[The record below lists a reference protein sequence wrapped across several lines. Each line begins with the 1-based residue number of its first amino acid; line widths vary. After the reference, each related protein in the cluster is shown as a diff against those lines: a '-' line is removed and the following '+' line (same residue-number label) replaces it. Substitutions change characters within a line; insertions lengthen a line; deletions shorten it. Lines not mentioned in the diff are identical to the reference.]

1 MAVEGVAT
9 IDRPEDEGSA
19 AASHGRRW
27 PKGVA
32 VAVGLTVL
40 VGAVAVGLRGSGDD
54 GGAGRHATRLVT
66 PVERAEAGDYVAVGD
81 SFSSGEGAGDYEDGD
96 CRRSSG
102 AHPVLV
108 GGRFDFDGDVVVETC
123 TGARASDA
131 LLDQV
136 DAVTGD
142 ASLVTIGIGGN
153 DADWSAVVLQCWWED
168 ADGCEGDD
176 AEVHERI
183 DQAAGL
189 AGQVYRLARADAGD
203 DARVVAVGYPR
214 LFPAEPDDDF
224 MDRHPACLGVHVLA
238 PVCLTRTISPREQ
251 RYMNDLVRSF
261 NERLAAE
268 AAGAGAEFL
277 DLTDAFDGHELT
289 TDDARLHG
297 LVLDWPD
304 CPPVTWGCVASA
316 LQPESLHPT
325 AAGQERMADLL
336 EAHIRY
342 PWVLTRP
349 VRSVVTARRRPPG
362 HPGRH
367 RGSERPAVVG
377 VAGDPPPPG

>member
-1 MAVEGVAT
+1 VSVVEEIEVGRGA
-9 IDRPEDEGSA
+9 DRR
-19 AASHGRRW
+19 GRRRVII
-27 PKGVA
+27 GLSAGAALALAVVVA
-32 VAVGLTVL
+32 VVVL
-40 VGAVAVGLRGSGDD
+40 LRGGTEM
-54 GGAGRHATRLVT
+54 GAGREAGRVVS
-66 PVERAEAGDYVAVGD
+66 PRERAEVGDYVAIGD
-81 SFSSGEGAGDYEDGD
+81 SFSSGEGAGDYEDGND
-96 CRRSSG
+96 CRRSAG
-102 AHPVLV
+102 AYPVLT
-108 GGRFDFDGDVVVETC
+108 GERFDFHGDVVVETC
-123 TGARASDA
+123 TGALASDA

-142 ASLVTIGIGGN
+142 AGLVTIGIAGN

-183 DQAAGL
+183 DRAAGL
-189 AGQVYRLARADAGD
+189 AGQVYRQARAEAGD

-251 RYMNDLVRSF
+251 RYMNDLAQAF
-261 NERLAAE
+261 NDRLAVE
-268 AAGAGAEFL
+268 ATAAGAEFL

-336 EAHIRY
+336 AAHIDT
-342 PWVLTRP
+342 PW
-349 VRSVVTARRRPPG
+349 S
-362 HPGRH
+362 
-367 RGSERPAVVG
+367 
-377 VAGDPPPPG
+377 